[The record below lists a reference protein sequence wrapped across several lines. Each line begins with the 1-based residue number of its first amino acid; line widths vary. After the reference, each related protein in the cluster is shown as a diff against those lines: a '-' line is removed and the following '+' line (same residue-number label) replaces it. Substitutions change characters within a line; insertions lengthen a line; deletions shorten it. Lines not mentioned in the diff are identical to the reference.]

1 MSSEFLGDF
10 GDCAVQVVVTVPPL
24 NENCYLV
31 KHKPTDSLVIIDPGG
46 NAPKIIEAIR
56 EFGGKPQAIWLT
68 HGHGDHVG
76 AARALEE
83 EFNIET
89 YAHREESSTLS
100 GARVLMQ
107 KLGMPEPE
115 LPQRLRL
122 FRGEPEMRL
131 GTCPVRVVHTPGHT
145 PGGVVYDF
153 GDFAFTGDTLF
164 NGGVGRTDLPGGDRQ
179 ILVASLDRLLNEKL
193 TSPDTVLFSGH
204 GNEWVQDM
212 AQIWWSQVRA
222 PIMAG

>member
-10 GDCAVQVVVTVPPL
+10 GDFSVQVVVTLPPL

-46 NAPKIIEAIR
+46 DAPKIIEAIR

-76 AARALEE
+76 AAHALEE
-83 EFNIET
+83 EFDIST
-89 YAHREESSTLS
+89 HMHREESPILS

-107 KLGMPEPE
+107 KLGGPEPE
-115 LPQRLRL
+115 LPQRLQL
-122 FRGEPEMRL
+122 FRGEPELQL
-131 GTCPVRVVHTPGHT
+131 GGQPVRVIHTPGHT

-153 GDFAFTGDTLF
+153 GDFVFTGDTLF
-164 NGGVGRTDLPGGDRQ
+164 NGGVGRTDLPGGNRGA
-179 ILVASLDRLLNEKL
+179 LVASLDRLLSEKL
-193 TSPDTVLFSGH
+193 TVSDAVLFTGH
-204 GNEWVQDM
+204 AGEWVKDM
-212 AQIWWSQVRA
+212 AEIWWSQVRV
-222 PIMAG
+222 PMLAG